1 MDTAVQ
7 AKVVEDPRVFDAQAE
22 VFWLAFQAL
31 PRPAQWVVRERLA
44 LAEVFGFELAR
55 ELASWQIAAS
65 EALLSFEATVFDNIK
80 VGQGR

>member
-44 LAEVFGFELAR
+44 LAEVLVGMGSGVLA
-55 ELASWQIAAS
+55 A
-65 EALLSFEATVFDNIK
+65 
-80 VGQGR
+80 GRLFNPPD

>member
-7 AKVVEDPRVFDAQAE
+7 PKVVEDPRVFDAQAE

-44 LAEVFGFELAR
+44 LAGVRLRIGAGVGKLANRRQRGIAVFRGD
-55 ELASWQIAAS
+55 S
-65 EALLSFEATVFDNIK
+65 K
-80 VGQGR
+80 